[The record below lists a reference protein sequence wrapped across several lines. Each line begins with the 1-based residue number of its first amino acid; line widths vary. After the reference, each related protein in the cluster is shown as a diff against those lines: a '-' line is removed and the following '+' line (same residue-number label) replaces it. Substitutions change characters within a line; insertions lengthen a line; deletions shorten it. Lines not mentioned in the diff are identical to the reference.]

1 MGQGGFIFVEW
12 DSIQKQYPDFQRA
25 FAELEARTA
34 QKCTTDWFPKKTV
47 QQAYG
52 YLTPLS
58 GEQFGRTSILPAL
71 FDPNPATYGG
81 GQFGA
86 TAAVAGFAV
95 PPAYWRQQFTTT
107 GHQILIQGCR
117 SGETLPEDFK
127 VAWAGI
133 AFPNKNQQISE
144 IKWQIGD
151 RKYGRVNIE
160 EMHSYNKPAIIFEEG
175 FVLNEESS
183 FELYGYVEQAD
194 YQRIVLLGA
203 AFYKIIDKV
212 LGTPGSV
219 I

>member
-1 MGQGGFIFVEW
+1 MGQGGFIFAEW
-12 DSIQKQYPDFQRA
+12 DSLQKQYPDFQRA
-25 FAELEARTA
+25 FAELEGRTA
-34 QKCTTDWFPKKTV
+34 LKCTTDWFPRKTV

-52 YLTPLS
+52 YLTPAS

-81 GQFGA
+81 SQFGA
-86 TAAVAGFAV
+86 AAAVAGFAI

-107 GHQILIQGCR
+107 GHQILIQGSR
-117 SGETLPEDFK
+117 SGETMPEDFK
-127 VAWAGI
+127 IAWAGL

-144 IKWQIGD
+144 IRWQIGD

-160 EMHSYNKPAIIFEEG
+160 EIHSYNKPAIIFEEG
-175 FVLNEESS
+175 FILNEEQS

-194 YQRIVLLGA
+194 YQRIVMLGA

-212 LGTPGSV
+212 LGNPGA
-219 I
+219 II